1 MRKLLIAG
9 GLCVAT
15 LAALPAAADAQVR
28 CVNPQNNTGIGALVG
43 AGGGAAV
50 GSLLAGR
57 HDRGKGAIFGALGGA
72 VLGGVV
78 GHGQT
83 KCPDG
88 QVAYDPA
95 NNQYYDNDGRAY
107 QPQGGP
113 GQGGYQG
120 GQYQG
125 GPSQGGQYQGGQYQ
139 GGQYQG
145 GQYQGGQYQGG
156 PPREG
161 AYGPPRGGSG
171 YWNGAG
177 QGIRERTDFLEQRIR
192 RDADNGR
199 VSPRAADGAY
209 ADLGDIR
216 RQEVRLRRR
225 DGGHLNEADRAYLQ
239 DRLDRAYRNLHYDRQ
254 SGY

>member
-15 LAALPAAADAQVR
+15 LAAVPAAADAQVR
-28 CVNPQNNTGIGALVG
+28 CVNPQNNTGVGALVG
-43 AGGGAAV
+43 AAGGAAA

-57 HDRGKGAIFGALGGA
+57 HDRSKGAIFGALGGA

-95 NNQYYDNDGRAY
+95 NNQYYDNNGRAY
-107 QPQGGP
+107 QPQGGAYGP
-113 GQGGYQG
+113 QGGYQG
-120 GQYQG
+120 GPGYQGGGYQG
-125 GPSQGGQYQGGQYQ
+125 GPQ
-139 GGQYQG
+139 
-145 GQYQGGQYQGG
+145 
-156 PPREG
+156 REG
-161 AYGPPRGGSG
+161 AYGPPPGGGGG

-177 QGIRERTDFLEQRIR
+177 EGIRQRTDFLEQRIR

-199 VSPRAADGAY
+199 VSPRAANTAY

-216 RQEVRLRRR
+216 RQETHLRRR
-225 DGGHLNEADRAYLQ
+225 DGGRLNDADRAYLQ